1 MNKVSQVH
9 VNLLR
14 RKKEGASTFVYV
26 KAPRNTL
33 AFQQPDSQCLAGV
46 NKICP
51 VGASKKAVRRSQKYD
66 RNRYTIVLDRSRIA

>member
-9 VNLLR
+9 MNLLR

-51 VGASKKAVRRSQKYD
+51 VGASKKSCAPIPKIRQK
-66 RNRYTIVLDRSRIA
+66 